1 MPATQF
7 HEDSV
12 RSQPGS
18 GLEHRD
24 DFIDPDVSEWIGTA
38 PLPGRLLLGW
48 KPGVLFK
55 PVSGGRAESSF
66 GGGNGRRISATQ
78 VHEKPHL
85 TIGDVSAGQ
94 RIGPLEREN
103 RPLTQPP
110 LPPDGVLRGSPPL
123 RRELR
128 SGHALPSS
136 PLPKAIRI
144 MIIAGSMS

>member
-7 HEDSV
+7 LEDSD

-18 GLEHRD
+18 GLQHRD
-24 DFIDPDVSEWIGTA
+24 DFIVPDVSEWIGTA

-48 KPGVLFK
+48 KPGVLFE

-85 TIGDVSAGQ
+85 TIGDVSARQ

-110 LPPDGVLRGSPPL
+110 LPPAVVLRDPPPL
-123 RRELR
+123 VAKLR
-128 SGHALPSS
+128 PSS
-136 PLPKAIRI
+136 APPPTPPHTPIPLL
-144 MIIAGSMS
+144 